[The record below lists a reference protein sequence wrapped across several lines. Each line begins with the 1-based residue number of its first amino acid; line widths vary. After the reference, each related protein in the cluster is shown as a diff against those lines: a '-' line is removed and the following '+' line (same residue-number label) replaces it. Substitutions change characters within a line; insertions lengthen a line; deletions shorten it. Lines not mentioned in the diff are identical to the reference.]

1 MPFLSRA
8 VAEERHAH
16 LREMLA
22 DQGCEALIVSNPD
35 HFFFLTNYLLDVA
48 PWERPVA
55 AILPKSGPIRLLL
68 NELSTHHVDMARER
82 GTLWAD
88 DVWLYSE
95 HPRSTDRLPVLPQ
108 FPELLA
114 AALRDRGIRKGR
126 IAVDSAGGHF
136 ARIPALLPGTEL
148 VGVEAHLREARWVK
162 TAEELALMRQCAA
175 LTDWGQ
181 ARYREEV
188 RPGRLVADVDL
199 EIARRCAIE
208 GAERFPGQQLELRV
222 RSSAGP
228 ASAAP
233 HGSGADASA
242 RFEAGQ
248 GIVNI
253 LVFRLNGMTVENE
266 RTWLLGRCSD
276 THVRALEA
284 AIAAQ
289 EAAIA
294 KLVAGTALF
303 EVDAAAQAVIE
314 KAGYA
319 EHIRHRTGHGMGTAG
334 HEFPEDMPWSPRRL
348 RENEVYSAEPG
359 IYLYGVGGF
368 RHDDTVAVGRAAP
381 EVITRAPKSVP
392 EVTIPA
398 G

>member
-8 VAEERHAH
+8 VADQRHAH

-35 HFFFLTNYLLDVA
+35 HFFFLTNYFLDVA

-55 AILPKSGPIRLLL
+55 AILPKSGPLLLLL

-82 GTLWAD
+82 GTLWAEE
-88 DVWLYSE
+88 VWLYSE
-95 HPRSTDRLPVLPQ
+95 HPRSTGRLWLRPQ
-108 FPELLA
+108 FPEMLA
-114 AALRDRGIRKGR
+114 TALKTRGIKRGR
-126 IAVDSAGGHF
+126 IAVDTAGGPF
-136 ARIPALLPGTEL
+136 GRIPALIPGTEL
-148 VGVEAHLREARWVK
+148 VPVEQQLREARWVK
-162 TAEELALMRQCAA
+162 TGEELALMRQCAA

-188 RPGRLVADVDL
+188 RPGRLVADVDF
-199 EIARRCAIE
+199 EVARRCAIE

-222 RSSAGP
+222 RSSPGP

-233 HGSGADASA
+233 HGGGADAGL

-253 LVFRLNGMTVENE
+253 VIFRLNGMTVENE

-276 THVRALEA
+276 THIRALTA

-294 KLVAGTALF
+294 KLVAGTPLF

-314 KAGYA
+314 KAGYGA
-319 EHIRHRTGHGMGTAG
+319 NIRHRTGHGMGIAG
-334 HEFPEDMPWSPRRL
+334 HEFPEDMPWSPRPL
-348 RENEVYSAEPG
+348 REGEVYSAEPG

-368 RHDDTVAVGRAAP
+368 RHDDSVVVGRTAP
-381 EVITRAPKSVP
+381 ESLTKAPKSVP